1 MEIEVIGQITNIEI
15 IAVGNKISI
24 LPFLYRNFGIRYKS
38 SFLPFVRRKFRWLKL
53 KGIAQVKLNN
63 GEIRLAEI
71 HWFEA
76 RGVGEIYLRIKNY
89 LD

>member
-1 MEIEVIGQITNIEI
+1 MDFEIVGKISDIQT
-15 IAVGNKISI
+15 IAVGNKIRI
-24 LPFLYRNFGIRYKS
+24 LPFLQEEFGRG
-38 SFLPFVRRKFRWLKL
+38 RWRKL
-53 KGIAQVKLNN
+53 KGTAQVKLSN

-76 RGVGEIYLRIKNY
+76 HGIGKKFLRIKHY